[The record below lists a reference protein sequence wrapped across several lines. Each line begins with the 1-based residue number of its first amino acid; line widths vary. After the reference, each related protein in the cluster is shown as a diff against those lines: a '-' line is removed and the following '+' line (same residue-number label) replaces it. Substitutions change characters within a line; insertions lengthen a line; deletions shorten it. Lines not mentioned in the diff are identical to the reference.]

1 MAFLENDWSNAK
13 TSESGTGSAERIT
26 SERGDHRGDDVSG
39 PRRVG
44 SIGPGYSWVFLGIPG
59 YSSLYPA
66 CDRGRI
72 MKEKRVAPT
81 RHPLELN
88 ERAVHIV
95 LALQWANLRI
105 RTSSR
110 ESPDNL
116 DRGVSHCT
124 PRSGRRRSRRP
135 SVRVSW
141 ANGQLNERGLA
152 RRTVSSA
159 WRTSW

>member
-1 MAFLENDWSNAK
+1 
-13 TSESGTGSAERIT
+13 
-26 SERGDHRGDDVSG
+26 
-39 PRRVG
+39 
-44 SIGPGYSWVFLGIPG
+44 
-59 YSSLYPA
+59 
-66 CDRGRI
+66 

-88 ERAVHIV
+88 ERAVYMV

-116 DRGVSHCT
+116 DRGVSPCT

-135 SVRVSW
+135 SVQVSW
-141 ANGQLNERGLA
+141 ANGQLNERSLA